1 MAQSRSEIQ
10 KRSDEN
16 RGMVQKNFKLP
27 AQVVADIERLAL
39 ARGKPQAAVVAE
51 AIALLMAQE

>member
-1 MAQSRSEIQ
+1 MAQSRYEIQ
-10 KRSDEN
+10 KRSDEK

-39 ARGKPQAAVVAE
+39 ARGKPQATIVAE

>member
-1 MAQSRSEIQ
+1 MAQSRYEIQ
-10 KRSDEN
+10 KRSDEKC
-16 RGMVQKNFKLP
+16 GMVQKNFKLP

-39 ARGKPQAAVVAE
+39 ARGKPQATIVVE

>member
-1 MAQSRSEIQ
+1 
-10 KRSDEN
+10 
-16 RGMVQKNFKLP
+16 MVQKNFKLP

-51 AIALLMAQE
+51 AIALLMAHE